1 MASRKKHRKKRKAKI
16 QEVASHAVP
25 APKTGNG
32 PVPKPQKKFRVLVMA
47 ALFAVIAGLIVV
59 FRVIR
64 PPAGVKKDPGLNILI
79 ITLDTTRADRLGCY
93 GYPKAGTPNLDALAA
108 GGVRFENATC
118 QVPLTG
124 PSHCSLFTGAYPF
137 VHRVHNNGSDILPPE
152 VQTLAEAMKAAGRT
166 TAAFVGSFSVDS
178 RFGLGRGFDVYDDD
192 FAAGQ
197 PFKPLNAERRAGEV
211 YTPFAQW
218 LDEHKA
224 DRFFVWVH
232 FFDPHIPY
240 DPPSPYKERFSSD
253 PYDGEIAFMDEHV
266 GKIVGKLRDDGLLQ
280 RTLVII
286 AGDHGE
292 AFGEKEARGHGVFL
306 YEPTMRV
313 PLIFYAESHLPRGRV
328 VGSRVRLIDIPSS
341 MLDMLDLP
349 GLKDS
354 QGTSLLPYI
363 HGKRKDDL
371 DSYIETYYPRENYGW
386 SELVGLLRGE
396 WKYIRAP
403 REELYDLKRDPK
415 EEKNLAGAKPDIVRG
430 LGTGLDKLVREFP
443 SSPRA
448 EKKALTGEE
457 AERLR
462 ALGYVAM
469 ADGPSGKALP
479 DPKDQTDELRLIRQA
494 EEYEASENLP
504 EAAAARQRI
513 LAMRPEVA
521 SSYVNLAFI
530 QERMMKFDDVVRTLK
545 QGLARVPDFEVL
557 LLRLGNTFMVT
568 GRVKK
573 ALEAFDKV
581 LKTNPRS
588 FDALLASGLML
599 DAIGQKADALTYYR
613 NALEVEPE
621 NRYGRTGYAQ
631 SLAATGRFGEAIQI
645 YENLSRDHPDDPA
658 VLQDL
663 GIAYSY
669 AGNLSRSIECLE
681 KVISLRPTPVAY
693 FNLARAM
700 VKQGKI
706 GEAVRCLRLYLD
718 NPEGESEQNVA
729 QARAELQ
736 KLERYAGR

>member
-1 MASRKKHRKKRKAKI
+1 MGAD
-16 QEVASHAVP
+16 
-25 APKTGNG
+25 
-32 PVPKPQKKFRVLVMA
+32 PVPKPRNHFRLLVFA
-47 ALFAVIAGLIVV
+47 ALFVVIAGFIVV
-59 FRVIR
+59 FRSIR
-64 PPAGVKKDPGLNILI
+64 HPAAVKKDPGLNVLI

-93 GYPKAGTPNLDALAA
+93 GYPKASTPSLDALAA

-137 VHRVHNNGSDILPPE
+137 VHQVHNNGSYILPPE
-152 VQTLAEAMKAAGRT
+152 IQTLADTLKASGRA
-166 TAAFVGSFSVDS
+166 TAAFVSSFSVDS
-178 RFGLGRGFDVYDDD
+178 RFGLGRGFDIYDDD

-197 PFKPLNAERRAGEV
+197 PFKSLNAQRRADEV
-211 YTPFAQW
+211 YAPFARW
-218 LDEHKA
+218 LNEHKA
-224 DRFFVWVH
+224 DRFFAWVH
-232 FFDPHIPY
+232 FFDPHFPY
-240 DPPSPYKERFSSD
+240 DPPSPYKERFASD

-266 GKIVGKLRDDGLLQ
+266 GKIVGKLRDNGILQ
-280 RTLVII
+280 RTLIII

-292 AFGEKEARGHGVFL
+292 AFGEKEEKGHGVFL
-306 YEPTMRV
+306 YEQTMRV
-313 PLIFYAESHLPRGRV
+313 PLIFYAENRLPRGRV
-328 VGSRVRLIDIPSS
+328 VGSRVRLIDIPASV
-341 MLDMLDLP
+341 LDMLGLP

-363 HGKRKDDL
+363 QGKRKDDQS
-371 DSYIETYYPRENYGW
+371 SYIETYYPRENYGW

-403 REELYDLKRDPK
+403 REELYDLKQDPK
-415 EEKNLAGAKPDIVRG
+415 EEKNLAGARPDIVRDMG
-430 LGTGLDKLVREFP
+430 AGLDKLVREYP
-443 SSPRA
+443 SPSRA
-448 EKKALTGEE
+448 EKKTLTGEE
-457 AERLR
+457 SERLR
-462 ALGYVAM
+462 SLGYVAT
-469 ADGPSGKALP
+469 ADGLSGKTLP

-494 EEYEASENLP
+494 EETEAAGDLL

-521 SSYVNLAFI
+521 SSYVNLAYV
-530 QERMMKFDDVVRTLK
+530 QARMMKFDDVVQTLE
-545 QGLARVPDFEVL
+545 QGLARVPDSEVL

-568 GRVKK
+568 GRVRK
-573 ALEAFDKV
+573 ALEAFARV

-588 FDALLASGLML
+588 FDALLASALML
-599 DAIGQKADALTYYR
+599 DAIGQKTDALAYYR
-613 NALEVEPE
+613 NALQIEPE

-631 SLAATGRFGEAIQI
+631 SLSATGRLGDAIQI
-645 YENLSRDHPDDPA
+645 YEDLIRDHPDDPA

-663 GIAYSY
+663 GITYSY

-681 KVISLRPTPVAY
+681 KAISLRPTPVAY

-706 GEAVRCLRLYLD
+706 GDAVRYLKLYLE
-718 NPEGESEQNVA
+718 NPEGESEQTVA

-736 KLERYAGR
+736 KLEQYAGR

>member
-1 MASRKKHRKKRKAKI
+1 MASRKKRRKRKSKNPELSSHAASALKTGAGLVPTPRKKLRL
-16 QEVASHAVP
+16 
-25 APKTGNG
+25 
-32 PVPKPQKKFRVLVMA
+32 LVFA
-47 ALFAVIAGLIVV
+47 ALFVVIAGFIVV
-59 FRVIR
+59 FRIILR
-64 PPAGVKKDPGLNILI
+64 PAGVKKDPGLNVLI
-79 ITLDTTRADRLGCY
+79 VTLDTTRADRLGCY

-108 GGVRFENATC
+108 GGVRFENAIC

-137 VHRVHNNGSDILPPE
+137 VHQVHNNGSYILPPE
-152 VQTLAEAMKAAGRT
+152 IQTLAEAMKASGRA

-178 RFGLGRGFDVYDDD
+178 RFGLGRGFDIYDDD

-197 PFKPLNAERRAGEV
+197 PFKSLNAERRADEV
-211 YTPFAQW
+211 YAPFARW

-224 DRFFVWVH
+224 DRFFAWVH

-240 DPPSPYKERFSSD
+240 DPPSPYKERFASD

-280 RTLVII
+280 RTLIII

-292 AFGEKEARGHGVFL
+292 AFGEKEEKGHGVFL

-313 PLIFYAESHLPRGRV
+313 PLIFYAENRLPRGRV
-328 VGSRVRLIDIPSS
+328 VGSRVRLIDIPASV
-341 MLDMLDLP
+341 LDMLGLP

-354 QGTSLLPYI
+354 QGTSLLPYVQ
-363 HGKRKDDL
+363 GKRKDDL
-371 DSYIETYYPRENYGW
+371 GSYIETYYPRENYGW

-403 REELYDLKRDPK
+403 REELYDLKRDPG
-415 EEKNLAGAKPDIVRG
+415 EEKNLAGAKPDIVRDMG
-430 LGTGLDKLVREFP
+430 AGLDNLVREFP
-443 SSPRA
+443 SPSRA
-448 EKKALTGEE
+448 EKKTLTGEE
-457 AERLR
+457 TERLR

-469 ADGPSGKALP
+469 ADGPSGKTLP

-494 EEYEASENLP
+494 EETEAAGNLP

-521 SSYVNLAFI
+521 SSYVNLAYI
-530 QERMMKFDDVVRTLK
+530 QARMMKFDDVIRTLE
-545 QGLARVPDFEVL
+545 QGLARVPDSEVL

-573 ALEAFDKV
+573 ALEAFDRV

-588 FDALLASGLML
+588 FDALLASALML
-599 DAIGQKADALTYYR
+599 DAIGQKTDALAYYR
-613 NALEVEPE
+613 NALQIEPE

-631 SLAATGRFGEAIQI
+631 SLSATGRFGDAIQI
-645 YENLSRDHPDDPA
+645 YEDLSRNHPDDPA

-663 GIAYSY
+663 GITYSY

-681 KVISLRPTPVAY
+681 KAISLRPTPVAY

-706 GEAVRCLRLYLD
+706 GDAVRYLKLYLE
-718 NPEGESEQNVA
+718 NPEGESEQTVA

-736 KLERYAGR
+736 KLEKYSGR

>member
-1 MASRKKHRKKRKAKI
+1 MASRKKRRKRKLK
-16 QEVASHAVP
+16 
-25 APKTGNG
+25 KTGNG
-32 PVPKPQKKFRVLVMA
+32 PIPKPQKKFSFLVFA
-47 ALFAVIAGLIVV
+47 ALFVVIAGLVVV
-59 FRVIR
+59 FRIIR
-64 PPAGVKKDPGLNILI
+64 PTADVKKDPGLNVLI

-108 GGVRFENATC
+108 GGIRFENATC

-124 PSHCSLFTGAYPF
+124 PSHCSLFTGTYPF
-137 VHRVHNNGSDILPPE
+137 VHQVHNNGSSVLPPE
-152 VQTLAEAMKAAGRT
+152 IQTLAETLKAAGRT

-192 FAAGQ
+192 FASGQ
-197 PFKPLNAERRAGEV
+197 PFKSLNAERRADEV
-211 YTPFAQW
+211 FAPFARW

-224 DRFFVWVH
+224 DRFFAWVH

-240 DPPSPYKERFSSD
+240 DPPSPYKERFASD
-253 PYDGEIAFMDEHV
+253 AYDGEIAFMDEHV

-292 AFGEKEARGHGVFL
+292 AFGEKEETGHGVFL

-313 PLIFYAESHLPRGRV
+313 PLILYAENRLPRGRV

-341 MLDMLDLP
+341 VLDMLGLP

-354 QGTSLLPYI
+354 QGTSLLPYVQ
-363 HGKRKDDL
+363 GKRKDDL

-386 SELVGLLRGE
+386 SELVGLQRAE

-403 REELYDLKRDPK
+403 REELYDLRRDPK
-415 EEKNLAGAKPDIVRG
+415 EEKNLAGTKPDIVRV
-430 LGTGLDKLVREFP
+430 LSSGLDELVRKFP

-448 EKKALTGEE
+448 GQKALTAEE
-457 AERLR
+457 SERLR
-462 ALGYVAM
+462 ALVDRPM
-469 ADGPSGKALP
+469 ANGRSGQALP
-479 DPKDQTDELRLIRQA
+479 DPKDQTYELRLIRQA
-494 EEYEASENLP
+494 EEYEAAENLP

-521 SSYVNLAFI
+521 SSYANLASI
-530 QERMMKFDDVVRTLK
+530 QERMTKFDDVVRTLE
-545 QGLARVPDFEVL
+545 QGLARVPDSELL
-557 LLRLGNTFMVT
+557 LLRLGNAFMVT

-588 FDALLASGLML
+588 FDALLASALML

-631 SLAATGRFGEAIQI
+631 SLSATGRFGEAIRI
-645 YENLSRDHPDDPA
+645 YEDLSRERPDDPA
-658 VLQDL
+658 VLLDL

-681 KVISLRPTPVAY
+681 KAISLRPTPVAY

-706 GEAVRCLRLYLD
+706 GDAVRYLKLYLE
-718 NPEGESEQNVA
+718 NPEGESAETVA

>member
-1 MASRKKHRKKRKAKI
+1 MASRKKRRKRKSKNP
-16 QEVASHAVP
+16 ELSSHAASASKP
-25 APKTGNG
+25 GAG
-32 PVPKPQKKFRVLVMA
+32 PIPKPRNHFRLLVFA
-47 ALFAVIAGLIVV
+47 ALFAVIAGFIVV
-59 FRVIR
+59 FRIIR
-64 PPAGVKKDPGLNILI
+64 PTAGVKKDPGLNVLI

-93 GYPKAGTPNLDALAA
+93 GYPEAGTPSLDALAA
-108 GGVRFENATC
+108 GGVRFENAIC

-137 VHRVHNNGSDILPPE
+137 VHQVHNNGSYILPPE
-152 VQTLAEAMKAAGRT
+152 IQTLAETLKASGRA
-166 TAAFVGSFSVDS
+166 TAAFVSSFSVDS
-178 RFGLGRGFDVYDDD
+178 RFGLGRGFDVYDDN

-197 PFKPLNAERRAGEV
+197 PFKSLNAERRADEV
-211 YTPFAQW
+211 YAPFARW
-218 LDEHKA
+218 LDAHKA
-224 DRFFVWVH
+224 DRFFAWVH

-240 DPPSPYKERFSSD
+240 DPPSPYKERFASD

-266 GKIVGKLRDDGLLQ
+266 GKIVGKLRDNGILQ
-280 RTLVII
+280 RTLIII

-292 AFGEKEARGHGVFL
+292 AFGEKEEKGHGVFL

-313 PLIFYAESHLPRGRV
+313 PLIFYAENRLPRGRV

-341 MLDMLDLP
+341 VQDMLGLP

-363 HGKRKDDL
+363 QGKRKDDL
-371 DSYIETYYPRENYGW
+371 GSYIETYYPRENYGW

-403 REELYDLKRDPK
+403 REELYDLKRDPG
-415 EEKNLAGAKPDIVRG
+415 EEKNLAGAKPDIVRDMG
-430 LGTGLDKLVREFP
+430 AGLDKLVRESP
-443 SSPRA
+443 SPSRA
-448 EKKALTGEE
+448 EKKTLTGEE

-469 ADGPSGKALP
+469 ADGPSGKTLP
-479 DPKDQTDELRLIRQA
+479 DPKDQTAELRLIRQA
-494 EEYEASENLP
+494 EETEAAGNLP

-521 SSYVNLAFI
+521 SSYVNLAYI
-530 QERMMKFDDVVRTLK
+530 QARMMKFDDVIRTLE
-545 QGLARVPDFEVL
+545 QGLARVPDSEVL

-573 ALEAFDKV
+573 ALEAFDRV

-588 FDALLASGLML
+588 FDALLASALML
-599 DAIGQKADALTYYR
+599 DAIGQKTDALAYYR
-613 NALEVEPE
+613 NALQIEPE

-631 SLAATGRFGEAIQI
+631 SLSATGRFGDAIQI
-645 YENLSRDHPDDPA
+645 YEDLTRNHPDDPA

-663 GIAYSY
+663 GITYSY

-681 KVISLRPTPVAY
+681 KAISLRPTPVAY

-706 GEAVRCLRLYLD
+706 GDAVRYLKLYLE
-718 NPEGESEQNVA
+718 NPEGESEQTVA

-736 KLERYAGR
+736 KLERYADR

>member
-1 MASRKKHRKKRKAKI
+1 MASRKKRRKRKSKNPELSFHA
-16 QEVASHAVP
+16 ASAL
-25 APKTGNG
+25 KTGAG
-32 PVPKPQKKFRVLVMA
+32 PVPKPRKKFRLLVFA
-47 ALFAVIAGLIVV
+47 ALFVVIAGLTVV

-64 PPAGVKKDPGLNILI
+64 PTAGVKKDPGLNVLT

-108 GGVRFENATC
+108 GGVRFENAIC

-137 VHRVHNNGSDILPPE
+137 IHQVHNNGSYILPPE
-152 VQTLAEAMKAAGRT
+152 IQTLAETLKASGRA

-178 RFGLGRGFDVYDDD
+178 RFGLGRGFDIYDDD

-197 PFKPLNAERRAGEV
+197 PFKSLNAERRADEV
-211 YTPFAQW
+211 YAPFARW

-224 DRFFVWVH
+224 DRFFAWVH

-240 DPPSPYKERFSSD
+240 DPPSPYKERFASD

-266 GKIVGKLRDDGLLQ
+266 GKIVGKLRDNGLLQ
-280 RTLVII
+280 QTLIII

-292 AFGEKEARGHGVFL
+292 AFGEKEEKGHGVFL

-313 PLIFYAESHLPRGRV
+313 PLIFYAENRLPRGRV
-328 VGSRVRLIDIPSS
+328 VGSRVRLIDIPASV
-341 MLDMLDLP
+341 LDMLGLP

-354 QGTSLLPYI
+354 QGTSLLPYVQ
-363 HGKRKDDL
+363 GKRKDDL
-371 DSYIETYYPRENYGW
+371 GSYIETYYPRENYGW

-403 REELYDLKRDPK
+403 REELYDLKRDPG
-415 EEKNLAGAKPDIVRG
+415 EEKNLAGAKPDIVRDMG
-430 LGTGLDKLVREFP
+430 AGLDNLVREFP
-443 SSPRA
+443 SPSRA
-448 EKKALTGEE
+448 EKKTLTGEE
-457 AERLR
+457 TERLR

-469 ADGPSGKALP
+469 ADGPSGKTLP

-494 EEYEASENLP
+494 EETEAAGNLP

-521 SSYVNLAFI
+521 SSYVNLAYI
-530 QERMMKFDDVVRTLK
+530 QARMMKFDDVIRTLE
-545 QGLARVPDFEVL
+545 QGLARVPDSEVL

-573 ALEAFDKV
+573 ALEAFDRV

-588 FDALLASGLML
+588 FDALLASALML
-599 DAIGQKADALTYYR
+599 DAIGQKTDALAYYR
-613 NALEVEPE
+613 NALQIEPE

-631 SLAATGRFGEAIQI
+631 SLSATGRFGDAIQI
-645 YENLSRDHPDDPA
+645 YEDLSRDHPDDPA

-663 GIAYSY
+663 GITYSY

-681 KVISLRPTPVAY
+681 KAISLRPTPVAY

-706 GEAVRCLRLYLD
+706 GDAVRYLKLYLE
-718 NPEGESEQNVA
+718 NPEGESEQTVA

-736 KLERYAGR
+736 KLEKYSGR

>member
-1 MASRKKHRKKRKAKI
+1 MASRKKRRKRKSKNPELSSQTASAPKPGAGNVPTPRKKLRLLA
-16 QEVASHAVP
+16 
-25 APKTGNG
+25 
-32 PVPKPQKKFRVLVMA
+32 FA
-47 ALFAVIAGLIVV
+47 ALFTVIAGLIVV
-59 FRVIR
+59 FRILR
-64 PPAGVKKDPGLNILI
+64 PAAGVKKDPGLNVLI

-137 VHRVHNNGSDILPPE
+137 VHQVHNNGSYILPPE
-152 VQTLAEAMKAAGRT
+152 IQTLAEAMKSTGRT

-178 RFGLGRGFDVYDDD
+178 RFGLDRGFEVYDDD

-197 PFKPLNAERRAGEV
+197 PFKSLNAERRADEV
-211 YTPFAQW
+211 YAPFARW

-224 DRFFVWVH
+224 DRFFAWVH

-240 DPPSPYKERFSSD
+240 DPPSPYKERFASD

-280 RTLVII
+280 RTLIII

-292 AFGEKEARGHGVFL
+292 AFGEKEEMGHGVFL

-313 PLIFYAESHLPRGRV
+313 PLIFYSENRLPRGRV
-328 VGSRVRLIDIPSS
+328 VGSRVKLIDIPASV
-341 MLDMLDLP
+341 LDMLDLP

-363 HGKRKDDL
+363 QGKRKDDQS
-371 DSYIETYYPRENYGW
+371 SYIETYYPRENYGW

-415 EEKNLAGAKPDIVRG
+415 EEKNLAGAKPDIVRDMG
-430 LGTGLDKLVREFP
+430 AGLDKLVRESP
-443 SSPRA
+443 SPSRA
-448 EKKALTGEE
+448 EKKTLTGEE
-457 AERLR
+457 TERLR
-462 ALGYVAM
+462 ALGYVSM
-469 ADGPSGKALP
+469 ADGPSGKTLP

-494 EEYEASENLP
+494 EETEAAGNLP

-513 LAMRPEVA
+513 LAMRPEVT
-521 SSYVNLAFI
+521 SSYVNLAYI
-530 QERMMKFDDVVRTLK
+530 QARMMKFDDVVRTLE
-545 QGLARVPDFEVL
+545 QGLARVPDSEVL

-573 ALEAFDKV
+573 ALEAFDRV
-581 LKTNPRS
+581 LKTNPRN

-599 DAIGQKADALTYYR
+599 DAIGQKTDALAYYR
-613 NALEVEPE
+613 NALQIEPE
-621 NRYGRTGYAQ
+621 NRYGRMGYAQ
-631 SLAATGRFGEAIQI
+631 SLSATGRFGDAIQI
-645 YENLSRDHPDDPA
+645 YEDLTRNHPDDPA

-663 GIAYSY
+663 GITYSY

-681 KVISLRPTPVAY
+681 KAISLRPTPVAY
-693 FNLARAM
+693 FNLARVM

-706 GEAVRCLRLYLD
+706 GDAVRYLKLYLE
-718 NPEGESEQNVA
+718 NPEGESEQTVA

-736 KLERYAGR
+736 KLEKYSGR

>member
-1 MASRKKHRKKRKAKI
+1 
-16 QEVASHAVP
+16 
-25 APKTGNG
+25 
-32 PVPKPQKKFRVLVMA
+32 
-47 ALFAVIAGLIVV
+47 VIAGFIVV
-59 FRVIR
+59 FRIIR
-64 PPAGVKKDPGLNILI
+64 PTAGVKKDPGLNVLI

-93 GYPKAGTPNLDALAA
+93 GYPEAGTPSLDALAA
-108 GGVRFENATC
+108 GGVRFENAIC

-137 VHRVHNNGSDILPPE
+137 VHQVHNNGSYILPPE
-152 VQTLAEAMKAAGRT
+152 IQTLAETLKASGRA
-166 TAAFVGSFSVDS
+166 TAAFVSSFSVDS
-178 RFGLGRGFDVYDDD
+178 RFGLGRGFDVYDDN

-197 PFKPLNAERRAGEV
+197 PFKSLNAERRAGEV
-211 YTPFAQW
+211 YAPFARW
-218 LDEHKA
+218 LDAHKA
-224 DRFFVWVH
+224 DRFFAWVH

-240 DPPSPYKERFSSD
+240 DPPSPYKERFASD

-266 GKIVGKLRDDGLLQ
+266 GKIVGKLRDNGILQ
-280 RTLVII
+280 RTLIII

-292 AFGEKEARGHGVFL
+292 AFGEKEEKGHGVFL

-313 PLIFYAESHLPRGRV
+313 PLIFYAENRLPRGRV

-341 MLDMLDLP
+341 VQDMLGLP

-363 HGKRKDDL
+363 QGKRKDDL
-371 DSYIETYYPRENYGW
+371 GSYIETYYPRENYGW

-403 REELYDLKRDPK
+403 REELYDLKRDPG
-415 EEKNLAGAKPDIVRG
+415 EEKNLAGAKPDIVRDMG
-430 LGTGLDKLVREFP
+430 AGLDKLVRESP
-443 SSPRA
+443 SPSRA
-448 EKKALTGEE
+448 EKKTLTGEE

-469 ADGPSGKALP
+469 ADGPSGKTLP
-479 DPKDQTDELRLIRQA
+479 DPKDQTAELRLIRQA
-494 EEYEASENLP
+494 EETEAAGNLP

-521 SSYVNLAFI
+521 SSYVNLAYI
-530 QERMMKFDDVVRTLK
+530 QARMMKFDDVIRTLE
-545 QGLARVPDFEVL
+545 QGLARVPDSEVL

-573 ALEAFDKV
+573 ALEAFDRV

-588 FDALLASGLML
+588 FDALLASALML
-599 DAIGQKADALTYYR
+599 DAIGQKTDALAYYR
-613 NALEVEPE
+613 NALQIEPE

-631 SLAATGRFGEAIQI
+631 SLSATGRFGDAIQI
-645 YENLSRDHPDDPA
+645 YEDLTRNHPDDPA

-663 GIAYSY
+663 GITYSY

-681 KVISLRPTPVAY
+681 KAISLRPTPVAY

-706 GEAVRCLRLYLD
+706 GDAVRYLKLYLE
-718 NPEGESEQNVA
+718 NPEGESEQTVA

-736 KLERYAGR
+736 KLERYADR

>member
-1 MASRKKHRKKRKAKI
+1 MASRKKRRKRKSKNPELSSQTASAPKPGAGNVPTPRKKLRLLA
-16 QEVASHAVP
+16 
-25 APKTGNG
+25 
-32 PVPKPQKKFRVLVMA
+32 FA
-47 ALFAVIAGLIVV
+47 ALFTVIAGLIVV
-59 FRVIR
+59 FRILR
-64 PPAGVKKDPGLNILI
+64 PAAGVKKDPGLNVLI

-137 VHRVHNNGSDILPPE
+137 VHQVHNNGSYILPPE
-152 VQTLAEAMKAAGRT
+152 IQTLAEAMKSAGRT

-178 RFGLGRGFDVYDDD
+178 RFGLDRGFEVYDDD

-197 PFKPLNAERRAGEV
+197 PFKSLNAERRADEV
-211 YTPFAQW
+211 YAPFARW

-224 DRFFVWVH
+224 DRFFAWVH

-240 DPPSPYKERFSSD
+240 DPPSPYKERFASD

-280 RTLVII
+280 RTLIII

-292 AFGEKEARGHGVFL
+292 AFGEKEEMGHGVFL

-313 PLIFYAESHLPRGRV
+313 PLIFYSENRLPRGRV
-328 VGSRVRLIDIPSS
+328 VGSRVRLIDIPASV
-341 MLDMLDLP
+341 LDMLDLP

-363 HGKRKDDL
+363 QGKRKDDQS
-371 DSYIETYYPRENYGW
+371 SYIETYYPRENYGW

-415 EEKNLAGAKPDIVRG
+415 EEKNLAGAKPDIVRDMG
-430 LGTGLDKLVREFP
+430 AGLDKLVRESP
-443 SSPRA
+443 SPSRA
-448 EKKALTGEE
+448 EKKTLTGEE
-457 AERLR
+457 TERLR
-462 ALGYVAM
+462 ALGYVSM
-469 ADGPSGKALP
+469 ADGPSGKTLP

-494 EEYEASENLP
+494 EETEAAGNLP

-521 SSYVNLAFI
+521 SSYVNLAYI
-530 QERMMKFDDVVRTLK
+530 QARMMKFDDVVRTLE
-545 QGLARVPDFEVL
+545 QGLARVPDSEVL

-573 ALEAFDKV
+573 ALEAFDRV

-588 FDALLASGLML
+588 FDALLASALML
-599 DAIGQKADALTYYR
+599 DAIGQKTDALTYYQ
-613 NALEVEPE
+613 NALQIEPE

-631 SLAATGRFGEAIQI
+631 SLSATGRFGDAIQI
-645 YENLSRDHPDDPA
+645 YENLTRDHPDDPA

-663 GIAYSY
+663 GITYSY

-681 KVISLRPTPVAY
+681 KAISLRPTPVAY

-706 GEAVRCLRLYLD
+706 GDAVRYLKLYLE
-718 NPEGESEQNVA
+718 NPEGESEQAVA

-736 KLERYAGR
+736 KLEKYSGR

>member
-1 MASRKKHRKKRKAKI
+1 
-16 QEVASHAVP
+16 
-25 APKTGNG
+25 
-32 PVPKPQKKFRVLVMA
+32 
-47 ALFAVIAGLIVV
+47 
-59 FRVIR
+59 
-64 PPAGVKKDPGLNILI
+64 
-79 ITLDTTRADRLGCY
+79 
-93 GYPKAGTPNLDALAA
+93 
-108 GGVRFENATC
+108 
-118 QVPLTG
+118 
-124 PSHCSLFTGAYPF
+124 
-137 VHRVHNNGSDILPPE
+137 
-152 VQTLAEAMKAAGRT
+152 
-166 TAAFVGSFSVDS
+166 
-178 RFGLGRGFDVYDDD
+178 
-192 FAAGQ
+192 
-197 PFKPLNAERRAGEV
+197 
-211 YTPFAQW
+211 
-218 LDEHKA
+218 
-224 DRFFVWVH
+224 
-232 FFDPHIPY
+232 
-240 DPPSPYKERFSSD
+240 
-253 PYDGEIAFMDEHV
+253 
-266 GKIVGKLRDDGLLQ
+266 
-280 RTLVII
+280 
-286 AGDHGE
+286 
-292 AFGEKEARGHGVFL
+292 
-306 YEPTMRV
+306 
-313 PLIFYAESHLPRGRV
+313 
-328 VGSRVRLIDIPSS
+328 VRLIDIPSS
-341 MLDMLDLP
+341 VLDMLDLP

-371 DSYIETYYPRENYGW
+371 DSYIETYYPLENYGW

-448 EKKALTGEE
+448 
-457 AERLR
+457 
-462 ALGYVAM
+462 
-469 ADGPSGKALP
+469 LP

-494 EEYEASENLP
+494 EEYEAAENLP

-521 SSYVNLAFI
+521 SSYANLASI
-530 QERMMKFDDVVRTLK
+530 QERMTKFDDVVRTLE
-545 QGLARVPDFEVL
+545 QGLGRVPDSEVL
-557 LLRLGNTFMVT
+557 LLRLGNAFMAT

-588 FDALLASGLML
+588 FDALLASALML

-631 SLAATGRFGEAIQI
+631 SLSATGRFGEAIRI
-645 YENLSRDHPDDPA
+645 YEDLSRERPDDPA
-658 VLQDL
+658 VLLDL

-681 KVISLRPTPVAY
+681 KAISLRPTPVAY

-706 GEAVRCLRLYLD
+706 GDAVRYLKLYLE
-718 NPEGESEQNVA
+718 NPEGESAETVA

>member
-1 MASRKKHRKKRKAKI
+1 MASRKKHGKRKLK
-16 QEVASHAVP
+16 
-25 APKTGNG
+25 KTGNG
-32 PVPKPQKKFRVLVMA
+32 PVPKPQKKFRLLVMA
-47 ALFAVIAGLIVV
+47 ALFAVIAGFIVV

-64 PPAGVKKDPGLNILI
+64 SPAGVKKDPGLNILI

-93 GYPKAGTPNLDALAA
+93 GYLKAGTPNLDALAA

-137 VHRVHNNGSDILPPE
+137 VHQVHNNASYVLPPE
-152 VQTLAEAMKAAGRT
+152 VQTLAETLKAAGRT

-192 FAAGQ
+192 FASGQ
-197 PFKPLNAERRAGEV
+197 PFKSLNAERRADEV
-211 YTPFAQW
+211 FAPFARW

-224 DRFFVWVH
+224 NRFFAWVH

-240 DPPSPYKERFSSD
+240 DPPSPYKERFASD

-266 GKIVGKLRDDGLLQ
+266 GKIVGKLRDNGILQ
-280 RTLVII
+280 RTLIII

-292 AFGEKEARGHGVFL
+292 AFGEKEEMGHGVFL

-313 PLIFYAESHLPRGRV
+313 PLIFYAENRLPRGQV
-328 VGSRVRLIDIPSS
+328 VGSRVRLIDIPASV
-341 MLDMLDLP
+341 LDMLGLP

-354 QGTSLLPYI
+354 QGTSLVPYI
-363 HGKRKDDL
+363 QGKRKDDQS
-371 DSYIETYYPRENYGW
+371 SYIETYYPRENYGW

-403 REELYDLKRDPK
+403 REELYDIKRDPK
-415 EEKNLAGAKPDIVRG
+415 EEKNLAGAKPDIVRDMG
-430 LGTGLDKLVREFP
+430 AGLDKLVRESP
-443 SSPRA
+443 SPSRA
-448 EKKALTGEE
+448 EKKTLTGEE

-469 ADGPSGKALP
+469 ADGPSGKTLP

-494 EEYEASENLP
+494 EETEAAGNLP

-521 SSYVNLAFI
+521 SSYINLAYI
-530 QERMMKFDDVVRTLK
+530 QARMMKFDDVVRTLE
-545 QGLARVPDFEVL
+545 QGLARVPDSEVL

-573 ALEAFDKV
+573 ALEAFDRV

-588 FDALLASGLML
+588 FDALLASALML
-599 DAIGQKADALTYYR
+599 DAIGQKTDALAYYR
-613 NALEVEPE
+613 NALQIEPE

-631 SLAATGRFGEAIQI
+631 SLSATGRFGDAIQI
-645 YENLSRDHPDDPA
+645 YEDLTHDHPDDPA

-663 GIAYSY
+663 GITYSY

-681 KVISLRPTPVAY
+681 KAISLRPTPVAY

-706 GEAVRCLRLYLD
+706 GDAVRYLKLYLE
-718 NPEGESEQNVA
+718 NPKGESEQTVA

-736 KLERYAGR
+736 KLERYSGR

>member
-1 MASRKKHRKKRKAKI
+1 
-16 QEVASHAVP
+16 
-25 APKTGNG
+25 
-32 PVPKPQKKFRVLVMA
+32 
-47 ALFAVIAGLIVV
+47 VIAGFIVV
-59 FRVIR
+59 FRIIR
-64 PPAGVKKDPGLNILI
+64 PTAGVKKDPGLNVLI

-93 GYPKAGTPNLDALAA
+93 GYPEAGTPSLDALAA
-108 GGVRFENATC
+108 GGVRFENAIC

-137 VHRVHNNGSDILPPE
+137 VHQVHNNGSYILPPE
-152 VQTLAEAMKAAGRT
+152 IQTLAETLNSSGRA
-166 TAAFVGSFSVDS
+166 TAAFVSSFSVDS
-178 RFGLGRGFDVYDDD
+178 RFGLGRGFDVYDDN

-197 PFKPLNAERRAGEV
+197 PFKSLNAERRADEV
-211 YTPFAQW
+211 YAPFARW
-218 LDEHKA
+218 LDVHKA
-224 DRFFVWVH
+224 DRFFAWVH

-240 DPPSPYKERFSSD
+240 DPPSPYKERFASD

-266 GKIVGKLRDDGLLQ
+266 GKIVDKLREDGLLQ

-292 AFGEKEARGHGVFL
+292 AFGEKEEMGHGVFL

-313 PLIFYAESHLPRGRV
+313 PLIFYAENRLPRGRV
-328 VGSRVRLIDIPSS
+328 VGSRVRLIDIPASV
-341 MLDMLDLP
+341 LDMLGLP

-363 HGKRKDDL
+363 QGKRKDDQS
-371 DSYIETYYPRENYGW
+371 SYIETYYPRENYGW

-415 EEKNLAGAKPDIVRG
+415 EEKNLAGAKPDIVRDMG
-430 LGTGLDKLVREFP
+430 AGLDKLVRESP
-443 SSPRA
+443 SPSRA
-448 EKKALTGEE
+448 EKKTLTGEE

-469 ADGPSGKALP
+469 ADGPSGKTLP
-479 DPKDQTDELRLIRQA
+479 DPKDQTAELRLIRQA
-494 EEYEASENLP
+494 EETEAAGNLP

-521 SSYVNLAFI
+521 SSYVNLAYI
-530 QERMMKFDDVVRTLK
+530 QARMMKFDDVIRTLE
-545 QGLARVPDFEVL
+545 QGLARVPDSEVL

-573 ALEAFDKV
+573 ALEAFDRV

-588 FDALLASGLML
+588 FDALLASALML
-599 DAIGQKADALTYYR
+599 DAIGQKTDALAYYR
-613 NALEVEPE
+613 NALQIEPE

-631 SLAATGRFGEAIQI
+631 SLSATGRFGDAIQI
-645 YENLSRDHPDDPA
+645 YEDLTRNHPDDPA

-663 GIAYSY
+663 GITYSY

-681 KVISLRPTPVAY
+681 KAISLRPTPVAY

-706 GEAVRCLRLYLD
+706 GDAVRYLKLYLE
-718 NPEGESEQNVA
+718 NPEGESEQTVA

-736 KLERYAGR
+736 KLERYADR

>member
-1 MASRKKHRKKRKAKI
+1 MASRKKRRKRKSKNPELFSQA
-16 QEVASHAVP
+16 ASAL
-25 APKTGNG
+25 KTGAG
-32 PVPKPQKKFRVLVMA
+32 PVPKRRNHFRLLVFA
-47 ALFAVIAGLIVV
+47 ALFVVIAGFIVV
-59 FRVIR
+59 FRIIR
-64 PPAGVKKDPGLNILI
+64 PTAGVKKDPGLNVLI

-93 GYPKAGTPNLDALAA
+93 GYPKAGTPSLDALAA
-108 GGVRFENATC
+108 GGVRFKNAIC

-137 VHRVHNNGSDILPPE
+137 VHQVHNNGSYVLPPE
-152 VQTLAEAMKAAGRT
+152 IQTLAEAMKAAGRI

-178 RFGLGRGFDVYDDD
+178 RFGLGRGFDIYDDD

-197 PFKPLNAERRAGEV
+197 PFKSLNAERRADEV
-211 YTPFAQW
+211 YAPFVRW

-224 DRFFVWVH
+224 DRFFAWVH

-240 DPPSPYKERFSSD
+240 DPPSPYKERFASD

-266 GKIVGKLRDDGLLQ
+266 GKIVGKLRDNGILQ
-280 RTLVII
+280 RTLIII

-292 AFGEKEARGHGVFL
+292 AFGEKEEKGHGVFL

-313 PLIFYAESHLPRGRV
+313 PLIFYAENRLPPGRV
-328 VGSRVRLIDIPSS
+328 VGSRVRLIDIPASV
-341 MLDMLDLP
+341 LDMLGQP
-349 GLKDS
+349 GLKAS

-363 HGKRKDDL
+363 QGKRKDDL
-371 DSYIETYYPRENYGW
+371 GSYIETYYPRENYGW

-403 REELYDLKRDPK
+403 REELYDLKQDPG
-415 EEKNLAGAKPDIVRG
+415 EEKNLAGAKPDIVRDMG
-430 LGTGLDKLVREFP
+430 AGLDKLVRESP
-443 SSPRA
+443 SPSRA
-448 EKKALTGEE
+448 EKKTLTGEE

-469 ADGPSGKALP
+469 ADGPSGKTLP
-479 DPKDQTDELRLIRQA
+479 DPKDQMDELRLIRQA
-494 EEYEASENLP
+494 EETEAAGNLP
-504 EAAAARQRI
+504 EAAAARQRV
-513 LAMRPEVA
+513 LSMRPEVT
-521 SSYVNLAFI
+521 SSYVNLAYI
-530 QERMMKFDDVVRTLK
+530 QARMMKFDDVVRTLE
-545 QGLARVPDFEVL
+545 QGLARVPDSEVL

-573 ALEAFDKV
+573 ALEAFDRV

-588 FDALLASGLML
+588 FDALLASALML
-599 DAIGQKADALTYYR
+599 DAIGQKTDALAYYQ
-613 NALEVEPE
+613 NALQIEPE
-621 NRYGRTGYAQ
+621 NRFGRTGYAQ
-631 SLAATGRFGEAIQI
+631 SLSATGRFGDAIQI
-645 YENLSRDHPDDPA
+645 YENLTRDHPDDPA

-663 GIAYSY
+663 GITYSY

-681 KVISLRPTPVAY
+681 KAISLRPTPVAY

-706 GEAVRCLRLYLD
+706 GDAVRYLKLYLE
-718 NPEGESEQNVA
+718 NPEGESEQTVA

-736 KLERYAGR
+736 KLEKSSGR

>member
-1 MASRKKHRKKRKAKI
+1 MASRKKRRKRKSKNPELSSHAASALKTGAGLVPTPRKKLRLLA
-16 QEVASHAVP
+16 
-25 APKTGNG
+25 
-32 PVPKPQKKFRVLVMA
+32 FA
-47 ALFAVIAGLIVV
+47 ALFVVIAGFIVV
-59 FRVIR
+59 FRIIR
-64 PPAGVKKDPGLNILI
+64 PTAGVKKDPGLNVLI

-137 VHRVHNNGSDILPPE
+137 VHQVHNNGSYILPPE
-152 VQTLAEAMKAAGRT
+152 IQTLAEAMKASGRA

-178 RFGLGRGFDVYDDD
+178 RFGLGRGFDIYDDD

-197 PFKPLNAERRAGEV
+197 PFKSLNAERRADEV
-211 YTPFAQW
+211 YAPFARW

-224 DRFFVWVH
+224 DRFFAWVH

-240 DPPSPYKERFSSD
+240 DPPSPYKERFASD

-280 RTLVII
+280 RTLIII

-292 AFGEKEARGHGVFL
+292 AFGEKEEKGHGVFL

-313 PLIFYAESHLPRGRV
+313 PLIFYAENRLPRGRV
-328 VGSRVRLIDIPSS
+328 VGSRVRLIDIPASV
-341 MLDMLDLP
+341 LDMLGLP

-354 QGTSLLPYI
+354 QGTSLLPYVQ
-363 HGKRKDDL
+363 GKRKDDL
-371 DSYIETYYPRENYGW
+371 GSYIETYYPRENYGW

-403 REELYDLKRDPK
+403 REELYDLKRDPG
-415 EEKNLAGAKPDIVRG
+415 EEKNLAGAKPDIVRDMG
-430 LGTGLDKLVREFP
+430 AGLDNLVREFP
-443 SSPRA
+443 SPSRA
-448 EKKALTGEE
+448 EKKTLTGEE
-457 AERLR
+457 TERLR

-469 ADGPSGKALP
+469 ADGPSGKTLP

-494 EEYEASENLP
+494 EETEAAGNLP

-521 SSYVNLAFI
+521 SSYVNLAYI
-530 QERMMKFDDVVRTLK
+530 QARMMKFDDVIRTLE
-545 QGLARVPDFEVL
+545 QGLARVPDSEVL

-573 ALEAFDKV
+573 ALEAFDRV

-588 FDALLASGLML
+588 FDALLASALML
-599 DAIGQKADALTYYR
+599 DAIGQKTDALAYYR
-613 NALEVEPE
+613 NALQIEPE

-631 SLAATGRFGEAIQI
+631 SLSATGRFGDAIQI
-645 YENLSRDHPDDPA
+645 YEDLSRNHPDDPA

-663 GIAYSY
+663 GITYSY

-681 KVISLRPTPVAY
+681 KAISLRPTPVAY

-706 GEAVRCLRLYLD
+706 GDAVRYLKLYLE
-718 NPEGESEQNVA
+718 NPEGESEQTVA

-736 KLERYAGR
+736 KLEKYSGR

>member
-1 MASRKKHRKKRKAKI
+1 MASRKKRRKRKLI
-16 QEVASHAVP
+16 
-25 APKTGNG
+25 KTGND
-32 PVPKPQKKFRVLVMA
+32 PVPRPQKKIRLLVMA
-47 ALFAVIAGLIVV
+47 ALFAVIAGFIVV

-93 GYPKAGTPNLDALAA
+93 GYPKAGTPNLDSLAA

-137 VHRVHNNGSDILPPE
+137 VHQVHNNGSYVLPPQ
-152 VQTLAEAMKAAGRT
+152 VQTLAETLKAAGRT

-192 FAAGQ
+192 FPSGQ
-197 PFKPLNAERRAGEV
+197 PFKSPNAERRADEV
-211 YTPFAQW
+211 FAPFARW
-218 LDEHKA
+218 LDEHKG
-224 DRFFVWVH
+224 DRFFAWVH
-232 FFDPHIPY
+232 FFDPHLPY
-240 DPPSPYKERFSSD
+240 DPPSPYKERFASD
-253 PYDGEIAFMDEHV
+253 LYDGEIAFMDEHV

-292 AFGEKEARGHGVFL
+292 AFGEKEEMGHGVFL
-306 YEPTMRV
+306 YEQTMRV
-313 PLIFYAESHLPRGRV
+313 PLIFYAENLLPRGRV

-341 MLDMLDLP
+341 VLDMLGLP

-354 QGTSLLPYI
+354 QGTSLLPYVQ
-363 HGKRKDDL
+363 GKRKDDL

-386 SELVGLLRGE
+386 SELVGLLRAE

-403 REELYDLKRDPK
+403 REELYDLTRDPK
-415 EEKNLAGAKPDIVRG
+415 EEKNLAGTEPDIVRD
-430 LGTGLDKLVREFP
+430 LGARLDTLVRESL

-457 AERLR
+457 AEGLR
-462 ALGYVAM
+462 TLDHSAVAG
-469 ADGPSGKALP
+469 GPSGRALP
-479 DPKDQTDELRLIRQA
+479 DPKDQIDELRLIRQA
-494 EEYEASENLP
+494 EEYEAAKNLP
-504 EAAAARQRI
+504 EAAALRQRI

-521 SSYVNLAFI
+521 SSYVNLAES
-530 QERMMKFDDVVRTLK
+530 QERMMKSDDAVRTLE
-545 QGLARVPDFEVL
+545 QGLNRFPDSEAL
-557 LLRLGNTFMVT
+557 LLRLGNTFMAT

-581 LKTNPRS
+581 LKTNSRS
-588 FDALLASGLML
+588 FDALLASALML
-599 DAIGQKADALTYYR
+599 DAIGQKADALIYYR
-613 NALEVEPE
+613 NALEIEPE

-631 SLAATGRFGEAIQI
+631 SLAATGQFVEAIQI
-645 YENLSRDHPDDPA
+645 YENLSREHPDDPA
-658 VLQDL
+658 ILQDL

-681 KVISLRPTPVAY
+681 KVISLRPNAVAY

-700 VKQGKI
+700 VKLGKI
-706 GEAVRCLRLYLD
+706 EDAVRYLKLYLD
-718 NPEGESEQNVA
+718 NPEGESAQSVA

-736 KLERYAGR
+736 KLERYVGR

>member
-1 MASRKKHRKKRKAKI
+1 LA
-16 QEVASHAVP
+16 
-25 APKTGNG
+25 G
-32 PVPKPQKKFRVLVMA
+32 
-47 ALFAVIAGLIVV
+47 LFVVIAGFIVV
-59 FRVIR
+59 FRIIR
-64 PPAGVKKDPGLNILI
+64 RPAGVKKDPGLNVLI
-79 ITLDTTRADRLGCY
+79 VTLDTTRADRLGCY
-93 GYPKAGTPNLDALAA
+93 GYSKSGTPNLDALAA

-137 VHRVHNNGSDILPPE
+137 VHQVHNNGSYVLPPE
-152 VQTLAEAMKAAGRT
+152 IQTLAEAMKASGRA

-178 RFGLGRGFDVYDDD
+178 RFGLGRGFDVYDDN

-197 PFKPLNAERRAGEV
+197 PFKSLNAERRADEV
-211 YTPFAQW
+211 YAPFARW

-224 DRFFVWVH
+224 DRFFAWVH

-240 DPPSPYKERFSSD
+240 DPPSPYKERFASD

-266 GKIVGKLRDDGLLQ
+266 GKIVGKLRDNGILQ
-280 RTLVII
+280 RTLIII

-292 AFGEKEARGHGVFL
+292 AFGEKEEMGHGVFL

-313 PLIFYAESHLPRGRV
+313 PLIFYAENRLPRGQV
-328 VGSRVRLIDIPSS
+328 VGSRVRLIDIPASV
-341 MLDMLDLP
+341 LDMLGLP

-354 QGTSLLPYI
+354 QGTSLVPYI
-363 HGKRKDDL
+363 QGKRKDDQS
-371 DSYIETYYPRENYGW
+371 SYIETYYPRENYGW

-403 REELYDLKRDPK
+403 REELYDIKRDPK
-415 EEKNLAGAKPDIVRG
+415 EEKNLAGAKPDIVRDMG
-430 LGTGLDKLVREFP
+430 AGLDKLVRESP
-443 SSPRA
+443 SPSRA
-448 EKKALTGEE
+448 EKKTLTGEE

-469 ADGPSGKALP
+469 ADGPSGKTLP

-494 EEYEASENLP
+494 EETEAAGNLP

-513 LAMRPEVA
+513 LAMRPKVA
-521 SSYVNLAFI
+521 SSYINLAYI
-530 QERMMKFDDVVRTLK
+530 QARMMKFDDVVRTLE
-545 QGLARVPDFEVL
+545 QGLARVPDSEVL

-573 ALEAFDKV
+573 ALEAFDRV

-588 FDALLASGLML
+588 FDALLASALML
-599 DAIGQKADALTYYR
+599 DAIGQKTDALAYYR
-613 NALEVEPE
+613 NALQIEPE

-631 SLAATGRFGEAIQI
+631 SLSATGRFGDAIQI
-645 YENLSRDHPDDPA
+645 YEDLTHDHPDDPA

-663 GIAYSY
+663 GITYSY

-681 KVISLRPTPVAY
+681 KAISLRPTPVAY

-706 GEAVRCLRLYLD
+706 GDAVRYLKLYLE
-718 NPEGESEQNVA
+718 NPKGESEQTVA

-736 KLERYAGR
+736 KLERYSGR